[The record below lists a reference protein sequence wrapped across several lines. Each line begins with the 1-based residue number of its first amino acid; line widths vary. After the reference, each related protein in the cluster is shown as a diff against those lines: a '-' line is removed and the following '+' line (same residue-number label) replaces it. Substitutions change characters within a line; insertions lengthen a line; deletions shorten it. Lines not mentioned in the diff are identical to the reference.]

1 MLFRH
6 FPEDQLKKVL
16 VQMLLI
22 RILLIQYPGKI
33 SVEAA
38 VKYVVVVYDD
48 FVKNRDQHLEL
59 LNMLRK

>member
-1 MLFRH
+1 
-6 FPEDQLKKVL
+6 
-16 VQMLLI
+16 MLLI